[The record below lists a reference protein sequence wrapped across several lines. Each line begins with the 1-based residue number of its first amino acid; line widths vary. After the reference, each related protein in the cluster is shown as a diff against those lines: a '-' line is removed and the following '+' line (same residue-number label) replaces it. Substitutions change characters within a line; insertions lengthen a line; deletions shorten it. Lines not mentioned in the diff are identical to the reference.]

1 VGNITIIGERRY
13 ALRLWLD
20 APRRAGFGL
29 TPMDVERALRD
40 QNMQSGAGRLGM
52 EPSAPGQQVA
62 IPLKVESRFRDVAD
76 AENLVIK
83 RGDNGTLVKL
93 GDVGRVEL
101 GAESYD
107 TETSQSG
114 RPSAALFIYQL
125 PGANAL
131 DTGNQVKA
139 RMEALARS
147 FPPGLRYEVP
157 YDSTLF
163 VTTSLAEVTAN
174 LRDAVVIVQVIQAK
188 LGEGM
193 KPLPVALDAMNELA
207 TPTLSAALVQLAV
220 FIPVCFFPG
229 TTGIVYRQF
238 AVTLAAA
245 IVFSTFNALTFS
257 RTLSALFLRAQGAP
271 PDRLQRL

>member
-1 VGNITIIGERRY
+1 MGNITIIGERRY

-131 DTGNQVKA
+131 DTGNQVQA

>member
-1 VGNITIIGERRY
+1 
-13 ALRLWLD
+13 
-20 APRRAGFGL
+20 
-29 TPMDVERALRD
+29 MDVERALRD
-40 QNMQSGAGRLGM
+40 QNVQSGAGRLGQ

-83 RGDNGTLVKL
+83 RGDDGTLVKL
-93 GDVGRVEL
+93 SDVGRVEL

-163 VTTSLAEVTAN
+163 VTTSLAEVTAI